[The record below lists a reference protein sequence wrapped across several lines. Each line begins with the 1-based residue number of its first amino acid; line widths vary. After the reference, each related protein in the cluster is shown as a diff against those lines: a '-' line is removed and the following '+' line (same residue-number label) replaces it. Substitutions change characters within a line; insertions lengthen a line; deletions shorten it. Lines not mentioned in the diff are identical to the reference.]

1 MALTEQVTASR
12 DRVKIVN
19 YLPVIGKETIVN
31 EIVGGLKAAPKRIS
45 PKYFYDE
52 VGSKLFEEIT
62 RLSEYYPTR
71 CEKQILTSLWDKLHL
86 EFDELSIVELGSG
99 DASKIR
105 LLLRQIPEFRLEK
118 ITYIPID
125 ISKAALNWAA
135 DELTREYPELNIHGI
150 VADFLFDL
158 SMIPENGQRLFC
170 FLGGTIGNFDPDEAR
185 RFLEM
190 LGAVMHSGDRLL
202 LGMDMVKEF
211 SIIES
216 AYNDARQVTA
226 RFNKNILRVVNRLI
240 GADFEPA
247 LFSHVAFY
255 NREKNR
261 IEMHLKARKDMTVHL
276 GAVGE
281 SIQIARGEMIHTEN
295 SYKFTRKD
303 IAAFAHWAGLETVRI
318 FTDDK
323 QWFNL
328 AYFEKRR

>member
-1 MALTEQVTASR
+1 MKAMALTEQVTASR

-105 LLLRQIPEFRLEK
+105 LLLRQIPEFHLEK

-190 LGAVMHSGDRLL
+190 LGAMMRSDDRLL

-226 RFNKNILRVVNRLI
+226 RFNKNILRVVNR
-240 GADFEPA
+240 
-247 LFSHVAFY
+247 
-255 NREKNR
+255 
-261 IEMHLKARKDMTVHL
+261 
-276 GAVGE
+276 
-281 SIQIARGEMIHTEN
+281 
-295 SYKFTRKD
+295 
-303 IAAFAHWAGLETVRI
+303 
-318 FTDDK
+318 
-323 QWFNL
+323 
-328 AYFEKRR
+328 